1 MSISVMDGG
10 HRMESKDELTAA
22 DLLLESRLTKVEV
35 QTQNIDKELQ
45 DIKKS
50 LRWLTGL
57 VFSLN
62 TTIIG
67 ILTKG
72 FGAL

>member
-1 MSISVMDGG
+1 MEVELEDRINLERRISKAEENLVSLHD
-10 HRMESKDELTAA
+10 
-22 DLLLESRLTKVEV
+22 DLK
-35 QTQNIDKELQ
+35 
-45 DIKKS
+45 DIKKT
-50 LRWLTGL
+50 LRWLSGL

-72 FGAL
+72 FGVL

>member
-1 MSISVMDGG
+1 MEQIEDRINLERRISKAEENLVSLD
-10 HRMESKDELTAA
+10 R
-22 DLLLESRLTKVEV
+22 DLK
-35 QTQNIDKELQ
+35 
-45 DIKKS
+45 DIKKT

-62 TTIIG
+62 ITIIG

-72 FGAL
+72 FGIL

>member
-1 MSISVMDGG
+1 MLLIEEHMNLERRITKNEDHLVAL
-10 HRMESKDELTAA
+10 HRDVDE
-22 DLLLESRLTKVEV
+22 
-35 QTQNIDKELQ
+35 
-45 DIKKS
+45 IKKNI
-50 LRWLTGL
+50 RWLMGL

-72 FGAL
+72 FGLI

>member
-1 MSISVMDGG
+1 MEQIEDRINIERRISKAEENLVSLD
-10 HRMESKDELTAA
+10 KDL
-22 DLLLESRLTKVEV
+22 K
-35 QTQNIDKELQ
+35 
-45 DIKKS
+45 DIKKT
-50 LRWLTGL
+50 LRGLVGL

-72 FGAL
+72 FGTLS

>member
-1 MSISVMDGG
+1 MEQIEDRINIERRISKAEENLISLD
-10 HRMESKDELTAA
+10 A
-22 DLLLESRLTKVEV
+22 DLK
-35 QTQNIDKELQ
+35 
-45 DIKKS
+45 DIKKT
-50 LRWLTGL
+50 LRWLAGL

-72 FGAL
+72 FGVLS

>member
-1 MSISVMDGG
+1 MDGDHNMG
-10 HRMESKDELTAA
+10 ASMELEDRIVMERRISKAEENLVSLHD
-22 DLLLESRLTKVEV
+22 D
-35 QTQNIDKELQ
+35 IQ
-45 DIKKS
+45 DVKKT
-50 LRWLTGL
+50 LRWLSGL

-72 FGAL
+72 FGLLT

>member
-1 MSISVMDGG
+1 MEQIEDRINIERRISKAQENLVSLD
-10 HRMESKDELTAA
+10 KDL
-22 DLLLESRLTKVEV
+22 K
-35 QTQNIDKELQ
+35 
-45 DIKKS
+45 DIKKT
-50 LRWLTGL
+50 LRGLVGL

-72 FGAL
+72 FGTLS

>member
-1 MSISVMDGG
+1 MSS
-10 HRMESKDELTAA
+10 ME
-22 DLLLESRLTKVEV
+22 LEERINLERRITRTEENLVSLHGDVT
-35 QTQNIDKELQ
+35 
-45 DIKKS
+45 DIKKT
-50 LRWLTGL
+50 LRWLMGL

-72 FGAL
+72 FGVL

>member
-1 MSISVMDGG
+1 MLEVEDRINIERRISKTEENLISVAT
-10 HRMESKDELTAA
+10 EL
-22 DLLLESRLTKVEV
+22 K
-35 QTQNIDKELQ
+35 
-45 DIKKS
+45 DIKKT

-67 ILTKG
+67 LLTKG
-72 FGAL
+72 FGLAG

>member
-1 MSISVMDGG
+1 MSAN
-10 HRMESKDELTAA
+10 ELS
-22 DLLLESRLTKVEV
+22 LESRLTRVET
-35 QTQNIDKELQ
+35 QTENVAEELK
-45 DIKKS
+45 DIKRT

-67 ILTKG
+67 LLTKG
-72 FGAL
+72 FGVI

>member
-1 MSISVMDGG
+1 MLILVMDGA
-10 HRMESKDELTAA
+10 HKMESRRMDIEDRIEIERRMSKSE
-22 DLLLESRLTKVEV
+22 ESLASLHDDIK
-35 QTQNIDKELQ
+35 
-45 DIKKS
+45 DIKKT
-50 LRWLTGL
+50 LRWLTGI

-72 FGAL
+72 FGIL

>member
-1 MSISVMDGG
+1 MGAS
-10 HRMESKDELTAA
+10 MELEDRINIERRVSKAEENLVS
-22 DLLLESRLTKVEV
+22 LHE
-35 QTQNIDKELQ
+35 
-45 DIKKS
+45 DINDVKKT
-50 LRWLTGL
+50 LRWLSGL

-72 FGAL
+72 FGLVS